1 MQVTFHLR
9 KDKIG
14 KGGLAPIR
22 MVVASNGF
30 KIFKAVKNVKSSIA
44 SWDKKKERVKSPKA
58 NEPYNNHIEY
68 NKIIDDLDSK
78 LKTLNRYILLNEI
91 VPDKAFILEKLN
103 SETKIELTHSFISSF
118 DEFIDLGKLTKAERT
133 VKSYTTAKNFYE
145 EFEAYT
151 GYTLRFE
158 TITNEFF
165 EKLQEYCFTVKNTKN
180 NYFARLVTTLKTFMK
195 WALERDYHSNIS
207 FLKFKAP
214 EEEIEVIYLTYEELM
229 SLYNFKF
236 DSDSFS
242 RTRDMYCFA
251 CFTGLRFSD
260 IRNLKTSNVYENE
273 IKFNIQKTKTVDHT
287 IPLNSFAKAIL
298 DKYKGTLNEPLPV
311 ISSQKFNKKIKKV
324 CEKVEINT
332 QTTTTRFVGSRKI
345 EHTQPKWKLITSHT
359 ARKTFVT
366 NSLILGMK
374 IPVLKSITGHKKE
387 QSFRRY
393 VNISENLKRSEM
405 DSTWD
410 KK

>member
-30 KIFKAVKNVKSSIA
+30 KIFKAVKNVKSSVS
-44 SWDKKKERVKSPKA
+44 SWDKKKERLRSPKA
-58 NEPYNNHIEY
+58 NEAYNNHIEY
-68 NKIIDDLDSK
+68 NKIIDDLESK

-91 VPDKAFILEKLN
+91 VPDKAYILDKLN
-103 SETKIELTHSFISSF
+103 SDSKMELTHSFIPSF
-118 DEFIDLGKLTKAERT
+118 NEFIELGKLTKAERT
-133 VKSYTTAKNFYE
+133 VKSYTTAKNF
-145 EFEAYT
+145 FENFEKST
-151 GYTLRFE
+151 GYSLRFE
-158 TITNEFF
+158 SITNEFF
-165 EKLQEYCFTVKNTKN
+165 EKFQEYCFTVKNTKN

-195 WALERDYHSNIS
+195 WSLERDYHSNIS

-229 SLYNFKF
+229 SLYNFEF
-236 DSDSFS
+236 DNESFS
-242 RTRDMYCFA
+242 RIRDMYCFA

-260 IRNLKTSNVYENE
+260 IRNLKASNVYENE
-273 IKFNIQKTKTVDHT
+273 IKINIQKTKTVDHT

-298 DKYKGTLNEPLPV
+298 AKYKDTLYEPLPV
-311 ISSQKFNKKIKKV
+311 ISSQGFNKKIKKV
-324 CEKVEINT
+324 CEKVKINT
-332 QTTTTRFVGSRKI
+332 PTTTTRFVGSRKV
-345 EHTQPKWKLITSHT
+345 EHTLPKWKLITSHT

-393 VNISENLKRSEM
+393 VNISESLKRSEM